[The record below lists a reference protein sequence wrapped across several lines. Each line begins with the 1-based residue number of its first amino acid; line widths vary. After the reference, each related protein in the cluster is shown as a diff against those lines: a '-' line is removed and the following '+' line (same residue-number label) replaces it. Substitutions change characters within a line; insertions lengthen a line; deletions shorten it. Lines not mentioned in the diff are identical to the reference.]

1 MSRINLNSWY
11 IKDSK
16 LEVTLELYQVSITPV
31 TIDGKITSVL
41 KVVDTNMNSNK
52 YKFGNIEDAMVF
64 TEDVIKNCI
73 SLEEIEEGYN
83 LYKESKEENKENSE
97 EIKEVKVK
105 KKTHQNK

>member
-41 KVVDTNMNSNK
+41 KVVDTNMNSSR
-52 YKFGNIEDAMVF
+52 YKFDNIEDAMIF
-64 TEDVIKNCI
+64 TEDVIKSCVG
-73 SLEEIEEGYN
+73 LEEIEEGYN
-83 LYKESKEENKENSE
+83 LYKESKEEKA

-105 KKTHQNK
+105 KKTKK

>member
-1 MSRINLNSWY
+1 MCVRLGN
-11 IKDSK
+11 
-16 LEVTLELYQVSITPV
+16 
-31 TIDGKITSVL
+31 VL
-41 KVVDTNMNSNK
+41 IFFNCG

-105 KKTHQNK
+105 KKTKK